1 MRSHQIVGVLSHRPC
16 WQVLWKQPKRVIDA
30 LVDFLEHL
38 RVILDI
44 FLFNRRFGGRIDL
57 GAELGGA
64 LPDELDIVD
73 IDVIDLILE
82 LLRLSRQLGLLSLEQ
97 INLTIGLPD
106 LLRDGP

>member
-1 MRSHQIVGVLSHRPC
+1 MS
-16 WQVLWKQPKRVIDA
+16 
-30 LVDFLEHL
+30 
-38 RVILDI
+38 VILDI
-44 FLFNRRFGGRIDL
+44 FLFNRRLGGRIDL
-57 GAELGGA
+57 GAQLGGA

>member
-1 MRSHQIVGVLSHRPC
+1 MS
-16 WQVLWKQPKRVIDA
+16 
-30 LVDFLEHL
+30 
-38 RVILDI
+38 VILNI
-44 FLFNRRFGGRIDL
+44 FLFNWRLGGRIDL
-57 GAELGGA
+57 GAELSGA